1 MTSSETTMI
10 GGIPVEI
17 TRKSNLKNMYIRINP
32 PDGIVTVSAPTDAS
46 GEGITTFVL
55 RKMPEIVK
63 VRSQMLS
70 QPRQSK
76 REYVSGEACYLW
88 GKPYMLQVTYSGRL
102 YHIDKTPNRISM
114 TAPVGASEVN
124 REKALTEWYRTELKR
139 VLPSVLQRCEDR
151 IGVEV
156 SACSIK
162 YMRTRWGSCNVDERR
177 ILINLQLVKKPP
189 ECLEYVITHEL
200 VHLLEKNHTNR
211 FRSLMDMYCPNW
223 RDAKRLLEE
232 MPLDYIE
239 HGETESDG

>member
-88 GKPYMLQVTYSGRL
+88 GKPYMLQVTYSGRR

-114 TAPVGASEVN
+114 TALLARLWSTG
-124 REKALTEWYRTELKR
+124 
-139 VLPSVLQRCEDR
+139 
-151 IGVEV
+151 
-156 SACSIK
+156 
-162 YMRTRWGSCNVDERR
+162 
-177 ILINLQLVKKPP
+177 KK
-189 ECLEYVITHEL
+189 H
-200 VHLLEKNHTNR
+200 
-211 FRSLMDMYCPNW
+211 
-223 RDAKRLLEE
+223 
-232 MPLDYIE
+232 
-239 HGETESDG
+239 